1 MLPECPRRFYPLML
15 MAAHLRSF
23 ISGIAIAAMMPAFAS
38 GPDTVSICWHITA
51 AGHITLNQPAALARL
66 LEYVPVADPD
76 DASERDMHN
85 RSAATRSGYRVQ
97 VFDDNNPRTARSN
110 AEAAHRRL
118 SAEFPEMRSYI
129 SFNSPY
135 WRVKAGDF
143 RTRAEAEAAM
153 AEIQRLFPGYA
164 GYIRI
169 VRDKINV
176 ND

>member
-1 MLPECPRRFYPLML
+1 MRRL
-15 MAAHLRSF
+15 HGHRK
-23 ISGIAIAAMMPAFAS
+23 GILINFNNLS
-38 GPDTVSICWHITA
+38 HITA
-51 AGHITLNQPAALARL
+51 AGNITINQPEALARL
-66 LEYVPVADPD
+66 LEYIPA
-76 DASERDMHN
+76 AE
-85 RSAATRSGYRVQ
+85 SAESSDGEIHPGSVATRTGYRVQ

-118 SAEFPEMRSYI
+118 AAEFPEMRSYI

-153 AEIQRLFPGYA
+153 AEIQHAFPALA